1 MEAKDEKQL
10 KALYEETKK
19 RLDELTILYEMK
31 KISSESQK
39 LDQMLAGVV
48 STLHDFFGADI
59 SGILLVEE
67 NTNRVLPQSMYIGH
81 TVENRESPESPLSA
95 GVTGWVAEKGEAL
108 CLNEARKDSRYAPLR
123 EEIQSEMCV
132 PLKAGNKTIG
142 VIDVQSKDVR
152 AFSEEDFSLLTIAG
166 EHLAIMI
173 ENARSEE
180 RYRAVVESALDGVM
194 VVGTDGRFIYAND
207 RLAELL
213 GSSREELIG
222 MDFRD
227 FTEAEGQQAFFS
239 RDILKQKGKKEVHPR
254 YEIGIRRRDG
264 ERKEVEVSST
274 VILDSQGNTNT
285 VAFLKDI
292 TEKRKMEE
300 RLLQAEKLRAV
311 GEISSGVAHNFN
323 NALTIILGN
332 AQLLLYSAED
342 EESREALKTIE
353 KVAKDSSR
361 TVRRLMEFTRKEIHK
376 ELFTLDLNAVIKE
389 SIEMTKPKWK
399 DEVQGKGIPID
410 VVLGLGPVPPV
421 VGIASEMREVV
432 TNMIF
437 NAIEAMPEGGRLEIR
452 TFLKGNRA
460 YAQILDTGV
469 GMTDEVRKK
478 VFEPFFTTK
487 SFSNTGLGLSMSY
500 GIVKRFGG
508 NIEVESKLGE
518 GTTFTIQF
526 PADSDGKGETQD
538 SSDMKKGPQA
548 RVLVIDDEASVREI
562 LSRILMQADHHVVV
576 AKKGDEGVRL
586 FREKDVDIV
595 LTDLGMPE
603 MSGWEVCSEIKKISP
618 HTPVGMITGWGIRL
632 DPEKVRESRIDFVL
646 SKPFDFNQVL
656 NKVAETMESK
666 RVAG

>member
-1 MEAKDEKQL
+1 
-10 KALYEETKK
+10 
-19 RLDELTILYEMK
+19 
-31 KISSESQK
+31 
-39 LDQMLAGVV
+39 
-48 STLHDFFGADI
+48 
-59 SGILLVEE
+59 
-67 NTNRVLPQSMYIGH
+67 
-81 TVENRESPESPLSA
+81 
-95 GVTGWVAEKGEAL
+95 
-108 CLNEARKDSRYAPLR
+108 
-123 EEIQSEMCV
+123 
-132 PLKAGNKTIG
+132 
-142 VIDVQSKDVR
+142 
-152 AFSEEDFSLLTIAG
+152 
-166 EHLAIMI
+166 
-173 ENARSEE
+173 
-180 RYRAVVESALDGVM
+180 
-194 VVGTDGRFIYAND
+194 
-207 RLAELL
+207 
-213 GSSREELIG
+213 
-222 MDFRD
+222 
-227 FTEAEGQQAFFS
+227 
-239 RDILKQKGKKEVHPR
+239 
-254 YEIGIRRRDG
+254 
-264 ERKEVEVSST
+264 
-274 VILDSQGNTNT
+274 
-285 VAFLKDI
+285 
-292 TEKRKMEE
+292 
-300 RLLQAEKLRAV
+300 
-311 GEISSGVAHNFN
+311 
-323 NALTIILGN
+323 
-332 AQLLLYSAED
+332 
-342 EESREALKTIE
+342 
-353 KVAKDSSR
+353 
-361 TVRRLMEFTRKEIHK
+361 
-376 ELFTLDLNAVIKE
+376 
-389 SIEMTKPKWK
+389 MTKPKWK